1 MFNTMWVWLRCLS
14 MALIA
19 VGGVGIAQAQAVD
32 PAAGAKQLWQ
42 LIDYV
47 AVDYGG
53 AVEHGVVASESEYAE
68 MLDFTENATKQAA
81 ALPPHAAKADV
92 AAAIADLRSAVSRKA
107 DAAEVKRLAH
117 RANAL
122 LIAAYPIPV
131 APKTSPDLAH
141 GASLYAAQCASCH
154 GATGGCD
161 GALAAK
167 LDPKPIAFSDQHRAQ
182 SRSLMAL
189 YQVVSQGV
197 AGTSMPSFSSLSE
210 ANRWDLAFF
219 VGGLS
224 FDAAARARGET
235 LWKADAAL
243 RAQFADL
250 AAVTTLTQEA
260 LAANTAPDKARD
272 ITAYIRSKPA
282 EAAAHQQSGLA
293 LSRARLADS
302 LAALHAGDRVT
313 ATKFALSAYLD
324 GFEPIEPT
332 VGARN
337 KSLLAAVESA
347 MLGYRSAVANGN
359 VHEADA
365 KAKELTQ
372 LFTLVENELGDAK
385 ADPMTTFIGALTIL
399 LREGV
404 EALLIVIG
412 IIAFLRK
419 AQRKDVLPHVHAG
432 WMGALVAGILTWVAG
447 TYLVT
452 ISGASREVSEGV
464 GSVFAALVLLSVG
477 LWMHQKSSA
486 GRWQEYLSEKLSAAM
501 TRRTAWSLFA
511 LSFIAVYR
519 EVFET
524 VLFYSA
530 LAADGNGGA
539 LLAGFG
545 AAVVLLAVIAWVL
558 LRGSARMPIGKF
570 FSFTSAFVAVLAVIL
585 MGKGVAALQEA
596 GWIGV
601 TPAGFPRIDMLGVLP
616 TVETLGTQ
624 GIILAILLA
633 GFSYNRLLASKRL
646 KTSPSGS
653 DNT

>member
-1 MFNTMWVWLRCLS
+1 MFNTMRMWTRCLS
-14 MALIA
+14 MALVA
-19 VGGVGIAQAQAVD
+19 FGWAASAQAQAPD
-32 PAAGAKQLWQ
+32 AALGARQLWQ

-53 AVEHGVVASESEYAE
+53 AVEHGKVASESEYAE
-68 MLDFTENATKQAA
+68 MQDFTDNATKQIA
-81 ALPPHAAKADV
+81 ALPAHPAKPAIS
-92 AAAIADLRSAVSRKA
+92 AAIADLRGAVMGKA
-107 DAAEVKRLAH
+107 EAEEVKRLAH
-117 RANAL
+117 RANEL

-131 APKTSPDLAH
+131 APKALPNLAH

-154 GATGGCD
+154 GATGGGD
-161 GALAAK
+161 GTLAAT

-197 AGTSMPSFSSLSE
+197 AGTSMPNFSSLSE
-210 ANRWDLAFF
+210 ADRWDLAFF

-224 FDAAARARGET
+224 FDAAARARGEK

-243 RAQFADL
+243 RAHFPDF
-250 AAVTTLTQEA
+250 AAVTTSTQEA
-260 LAANTAPDKARD
+260 VAAKVGMETARD
-272 ITAYIRSKPA
+272 VTAYIRSKPGDA
-282 EAAAHQQSGLA
+282 TAHQQSGLA

-302 LAALHAGDRVT
+302 LAALHAGDRVA
-313 ATKFALSAYLD
+313 ATRLGLSAYLD
-324 GFEPIEPT
+324 GFEPIEPM

-347 MLGYRSAVANGN
+347 MLGYRSAVANGSLT
-359 VHEADA
+359 EAEA
-365 KAKELTQ
+365 KARELTQ
-372 LFTLVENELGDAK
+372 LFTYVESELGDAK
-385 ADPMTTFIGALTIL
+385 ADPMTTFVGALTIL

-419 AQRKDVLPHVHAG
+419 AERKDVLPHVHAG
-432 WMGALVAGILTWVAG
+432 WMGALVAGMLTWLAA

-486 GRWQEYLSEKLSAAM
+486 GRWQEYLSGKLSAAM

-539 LLAGFG
+539 LLAGFV
-545 AAVVLLAVIAWVL
+545 AAVVLLALIAWAL
-558 LRGSARMPIGKF
+558 LRSSARMPIGKF
-570 FSFTSAFVAVLAVIL
+570 FSFTSGFVAVLAVIL

-601 TPAGFPRIDMLGVLP
+601 TPINFPRIDMLGVLP
-616 TVETLGTQ
+616 TAETLGTQ
-624 GIILAILLA
+624 AIILAILVA
-633 GFSYNRLLASKRL
+633 GFGFNRLVAAKRL
-646 KTSPSGS
+646 KSL
-653 DNT
+653 